1 MRMTHSGHAMK
12 TSSARF
18 NTRSASHTF
27 CHARM
32 ALGNSTGV
40 FAMSCAVGVS
50 VPIVRVMSMQR
61 GLARTVRCAN
71 NLTEFEA
78 VVVCNFTPPFT
89 SFELPCDRVEALARC
104 FGEQIGLL

>member
-1 MRMTHSGHAMK
+1 MGMTHSTHAMK

-18 NTRSASHTF
+18 NTRSGAYTF

-32 ALGNSTGV
+32 ALADTTGV
-40 FAMSCAVGVS
+40 FAMSCAAGVS
-50 VPIVRVMSMQR
+50 VPTVRVMSMQR
-61 GLARTVRCAN
+61 GLARTVRCTN

-89 SFELPCDRVEALARC
+89 SFELPCDGVEALARC